1 MADSNMVL
9 ARHRESGE
17 ERDVPLH
24 WVDEKRSPFPGQW
37 ERIVEDEAPAPDPIE
52 IEAAGDAAPKKSRR
66 AAKKTAAPQSGGT
79 NAGSGTDSGKGK

>member
-37 ERIVEDEAPAPDPIE
+37 ERLVEEEAPAPTPIE
-52 IEAAGDAAPKKSRR
+52 IPAAGDAAPKRSR
-66 AAKKTAAPQSGGT
+66 AKKTAASQRGS
-79 NAGSGTDSGKGK
+79 NAGSGSDSEKGK